1 MRDREFIK
9 LLSQVLQQNAAGGM
23 DTHQLS
29 LRWAEIA
36 RAVNLHLQTPDWVP
50 LTDKDIEEVWADESK
65 GRYATSYA
73 LEARLKSKNV

>member
-1 MRDREFIK
+1 MTDREFLQ
-9 LLSQVLQQNAAGGM
+9 LLSQVLQQNAGLDM
-23 DTHQLS
+23 NQLS

-36 RAVNLHLQTPDWVP
+36 RAVNTHLQTPAWKP
-50 LTDKDIEEVWADESK
+50 LVDADIEEVWADESK